1 MNNKILFM
9 IYNGEIKFLQNE
21 NMDHKEWFI
30 SLGGKLEDYDNT
42 IRGFIME
49 NKIIFFKANLS
60 YDQEVIKM
68 ASACAP
74 IMKEQLKNPTLTV
87 WCGITPGQNGAKWE
101 PIMEL
106 KEEEL
111 TGFKDNKEEVNEGFK
126 LEFNEAERE
135 IVEFKNDYEDP
146 KFIKLA
152 TKFTIVMIALT
163 IVSKIILVLLKKLDF
178 NTGWN
183 KLLVLAQVVLLILT
197 LIGYQKKNPKAKFYG
212 LIASLSLVF
221 MFEIPDIIIAIINL
235 LFTLDQGYILKAI
248 EMSRQGVDKSKNA
261 INKIKEKK

>member
-1 MNNKILFM
+1 MNKKILFM
-9 IYNGEIKFLQNE
+9 IYNGEIKFLQDE
-21 NMDHKEWFI
+21 NKDHKEWFL

-60 YDQEVIKM
+60 YDQDVINM

-74 IMKEQLKNPTLTV
+74 IMKEQLKNPNLTV
-87 WCGITPGQNGAKWE
+87 WCGIMPGQDGAKWE

-106 KEEEL
+106 KTEEL
-111 TGFKDNKEEVNEGFK
+111 TGFKPQEKEEEKEFK
-126 LEFNEAERE
+126 IEFNEAERE

-152 TKFTIVMIALT
+152 TKFTIVMIGLT
-163 IVSKIILVLLKKLDF
+163 ILSKIILILLKRLDF
-178 NTGWN
+178 NSGWN
-183 KLLVLAQVVLLILT
+183 VLLMIAQIVLLILT
-197 LIGYQKKNPKAKFYG
+197 LIGYKNKNPKAKFYG
-212 LIASLSLVF
+212 LAASLLLVF
-221 MFEIPDIIIAIINL
+221 MFELPDIIIAIVNL

-248 EMSRQGVDKSKNA
+248 EMSKQGVDKSKDA
-261 INKIKEKK
+261 LNKIKEKK